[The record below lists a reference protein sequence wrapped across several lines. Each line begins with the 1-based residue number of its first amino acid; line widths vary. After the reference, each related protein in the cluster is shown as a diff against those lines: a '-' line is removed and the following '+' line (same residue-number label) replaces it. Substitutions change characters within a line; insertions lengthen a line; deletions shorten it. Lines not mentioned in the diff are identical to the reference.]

1 MRLIRPLLAL
11 ALLVNLAAC
20 ASAPR
25 GPAFSAAP
33 VPKSFG
39 LRAGDVMRVR
49 VWREP
54 DLSGDYIVDE
64 YGKVSLPVLGPRV
77 VLGESSESL
86 QKKIQDAY
94 AATLKEPSVQVTFL
108 RRVAVQGD
116 VRVPGLYPMDA
127 TMTVGDALAV
137 AGGRVTPT
145 LEGSTLELWR
155 DGTMLYGDVPTS
167 VFIGQLDMK
176 AGDELR
182 APPGSW
188 SRRNGING
196 AVWIQIGLAVTLA
209 IIQIAIFTR

>member
-1 MRLIRPLLAL
+1 MRPTRLLFAI

-25 GPAFSAAP
+25 GPAFTGAP
-33 VPKSFG
+33 LPRSFG

-64 YGKVSLPVLGPRV
+64 YGKVSLPVIGPRQ
-77 VLGESSESL
+77 VLGESSEGL
-86 QKKIQDAY
+86 QKKLQDAY
-94 AATLKEPSVQVTFL
+94 AATLKDPSVQVTFL

-116 VRVPGLYPMDA
+116 VRLPGLYPMDA
-127 TMTVGDALAV
+127 TMTVGDALAL
-137 AGGRVTPT
+137 AGGRVGPT
-145 LEGSTLELWR
+145 SEGSALELWR
-155 DGTMLYGDVPTS
+155 DGSMLYGDVPTS
-167 VFIGQLDMK
+167 VFIGQLDTK

-182 APPGSW
+182 APMGSW

-196 AVWIQIGLAVTLA
+196 AIWIQIGLAVTLA
-209 IIQIAIFTR
+209 AVQIIFLTR

>member
-1 MRLIRPLLAL
+1 MRPSRLFVVL

-25 GPAFSAAP
+25 GPAFSGAP
-33 VPKSFG
+33 LPRSFG

-77 VLGESSESL
+77 GLGESSESL
-86 QKKIQDAY
+86 QKKIQEAY

-137 AGGRVTPT
+137 AGGRINPT
-145 LEGSTLELWR
+145 TDGASLELWR

-196 AVWIQIGLAVTLA
+196 AVWIQIGLAVALA
-209 IIQIAIFTR
+209 TVQIIFLTR

>member
-1 MRLIRPLLAL
+1 MRPSRLFVVL

-25 GPAFSAAP
+25 GPAFSGAP
-33 VPKSFG
+33 LPRSFG

-86 QKKIQDAY
+86 QKKIQEAY
-94 AATLKEPSVQVTFL
+94 SATLKEPSVQVTFL

-137 AGGRVTPT
+137 AGGRLNPT
-145 LEGSTLELWR
+145 TDGISLELWR

-209 IIQIAIFTR
+209 AVQIIFLTR